1 MYNARFLSDSGRKFR
16 FGYEYGNI
24 FDIDPLSGI
33 SADIS
38 TSQGFQQT
46 GETVENTSTGGIE
59 RQIVGKLIRKINEQK
74 YDMLKTFAPGM
85 FGTLYFNER
94 YTCRCVVK
102 QSPQFGEGKNKET
115 FVLTLFCP
123 NSYWLS
129 AEGKSYIL
137 GGYSPA
143 FRFPVNYATPH
154 RFGTKNPT
162 AFINCVN
169 DGAVSVDFTARF
181 TADAPVENYGIMNA
195 VTFEYIKIFDNLDIG
210 DETVVYRKNGRLIV
224 EKNGEDIFSLLD
236 EDSNLFSV
244 NAGDNPLKATADS
257 GDENLIVSVSFFEP
271 YSGVYDGM

>member
-1 MYNARFLSDSGRKFR
+1 MYNARFLSDNGRKFR

-33 SADIS
+33 PADIS
-38 TSQGFQQT
+38 TSQGFQQA
-46 GETVENTSTGGIE
+46 GETVENASTGGIE
-59 RQIVGKLIRKINEQK
+59 RQIAGKLIRSVNEQK
-74 YDMLKTFAPGM
+74 HDMLKAFAPGA

-94 YTCRCVVK
+94 YWCRCVVK

-123 NSYWLS
+123 NSYWQGV
-129 AEGKSYIL
+129 EGKSYIL
-137 GGYSPA
+137 GGYAPA
-143 FRFPVNYATPH
+143 FHFPVNYSTPY

-195 VTFEYIKIFDNLDIG
+195 VTFEYIKIFDNLNIG

-236 EDSNLFSV
+236 EDSNLFYLA
-244 NAGDNPLKATADS
+244 AGDNPLKATADN
-257 GDENLIVSVSFFEP
+257 GDENLIVSVSFFDP
-271 YSGVYDGM
+271 YAGVYDGM